1 MSLFLFG
8 HPFTS
13 SLPKSRYRRSTYTR
27 SIYPPL
33 FHNLLLVFVRFAL
46 SSSHFHF
53 MCLGLSAAAG
63 VKRNKVEDTAI
74 LMKLLIS
81 VYSFAL
87 QIASLLCNLLRP
99 FYASFADVCFSF
111 PSQFRYWTV
120 ERRRKQHTP
129 EHSPT
134 MTVLNCIFKS
144 DTDFDTRWNG
154 IFRLNSTVWS
164 HRRGIYR
171 LGMRNRVAYGNIG
184 VCVCARDREIET
196 SIHILFPIIFC
207 RSISFNCSPVFCI
220 I

>member
-1 MSLFLFG
+1 MVLISHFLWVCFCLATLSLRLF
-8 HPFTS
+8 
-13 SLPKSRYRRSTYTR
+13 RYLAISVQHTLALY
-27 SIYPPL
+27 IAPL
-33 FHNLLLVFVRFAL
+33 FHHLLLVFVWFAL
-46 SSSHFHF
+46 SFSHFHF

-99 FYASFADVCFSF
+99 FFASFADVCFSF

-120 ERRRKQHTP
+120 ERRRKQHTTP
-129 EHSPT
+129 EHSQT

-164 HRRGIYR
+164 HWGGI
-171 LGMRNRVAYGNIG
+171 LPFGHEEWGWCMEMF
-184 VCVCARDREIET
+184 VCVREIE
-196 SIHILFPIIFC
+196 
-207 RSISFNCSPVFCI
+207 R
-220 I
+220 